1 MQAVGN
7 GAPSNRLAVDHEVL
21 LPDFA
26 RSLNNPRIA
35 LGPMITAAG
44 EAHTGTVAFQAKPV
58 LNPLPRRENTE
69 TLRLNPAGFCFL
81 AVCAHARR
89 LNQPPDIGAHLQ
101 TPNAFT
107 TAALI
112 PSRRFVRRV

>member
-1 MQAVGN
+1 
-7 GAPSNRLAVDHEVL
+7 VL

-81 AVCAHARR
+81 VYC
-89 LNQPPDIGAHLQ
+89 
-101 TPNAFT
+101 
-107 TAALI
+107 
-112 PSRRFVRRV
+112 